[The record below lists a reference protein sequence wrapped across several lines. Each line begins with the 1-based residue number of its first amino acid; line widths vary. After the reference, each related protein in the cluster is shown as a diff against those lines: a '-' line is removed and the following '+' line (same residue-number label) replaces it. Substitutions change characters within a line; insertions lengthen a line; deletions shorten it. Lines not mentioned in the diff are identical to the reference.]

1 MLQHPQYGLQQT
13 NLFICFASLSLSFFF
28 SFFLS
33 SILFLADYFYCC
45 YSFYDYCFFFDPA
58 RSFSHVSR
66 SSLVNPPNP
75 IEV

>member
-1 MLQHPQYGLQQT
+1 MQST
-13 NLFICFASLSLSFFF
+13 SFLFYHKSKLLFLFLT
-28 SFFLS
+28 FFLS
-33 SILFLADYFYCC
+33 PILFLADYFYCC